1 MMRPWRHAHVQHA
14 HEDARRREH
23 DPVRPVRQRSARDSC
38 AAVHLHARASNQG
51 RRARS
56 QPRCQAGAVRSAKVH
71 APTKA
76 SVTRHEQHDRYHSEI
91 EPAVMAAGWL
101 LEDHGEHG
109 REGQCQSEHVN
120 MAILVEDC
128 RMHGLVLLRI
138 SGSYAQLVKARTDV
152 PSMVQCC
159 VTLSRQGGG
168 AIQSQLIGRELI
180 GWLAGHMLLVV
191 VDCSRPWAEGGGEW
205 RAFEPMLAPRLSAGS
220 RRSFLPNFVLFHSAR
235 W

>member
-1 MMRPWRHAHVQHA
+1 
-14 HEDARRREH
+14 
-23 DPVRPVRQRSARDSC
+23 
-38 AAVHLHARASNQG
+38 
-51 RRARS
+51 
-56 QPRCQAGAVRSAKVH
+56 
-71 APTKA
+71 
-76 SVTRHEQHDRYHSEI
+76 
-91 EPAVMAAGWL
+91 
-101 LEDHGEHG
+101 
-109 REGQCQSEHVN
+109 